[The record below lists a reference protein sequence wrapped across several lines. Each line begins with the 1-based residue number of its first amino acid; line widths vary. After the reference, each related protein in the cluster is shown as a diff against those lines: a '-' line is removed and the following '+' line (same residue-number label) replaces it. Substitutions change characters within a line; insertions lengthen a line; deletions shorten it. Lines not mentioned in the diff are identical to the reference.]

1 MATEENRTL
10 KTDIQN
16 LKNLVKQQEAEELK
30 ACWDEIQ
37 PILKKYGA
45 QLVPVVTVI
54 GTAMQAS
61 VVVRKVE

>member
-1 MATEENRTL
+1 METDQTP
-10 KTDIQN
+10 KPDIQN
-16 LKNLVKQQEAEELK
+16 LKNLVKQQEAQELK

-54 GTAMQAS
+54 GSSMQSS
-61 VVVRKVE
+61 VVVRKAE